1 MTNGIRNF
9 LSAVGVVVVS
19 AMLMGAKTL
28 YDDHNLN
35 TQHRL
40 AAQEVIGYIVDTR
53 KDVCLIKAHLKGI
66 ELPDCDVSK

>member
-9 LSAVGVVVVS
+9 LSAVGVVVIS
-19 AMLMGAKTL
+19 AMIMGAKTL
-28 YDDHNLN
+28 YDDHKLN

-40 AAQEVIGYIVDTR
+40 AAQDVIGYIVDTR

-66 ELPDCDVSK
+66 ELPDCDVRK